1 MDMKYFTLQ
10 IEFAPGVWSPDFGD
24 FDRAV
29 VVAELDDR
37 VAYPDWADNG
47 DELKR
52 RVFSYI
58 RNCYEFLSRLT
69 R

>member
-1 MDMKYFTLQ
+1 MDSPKYFTLEV
-10 IEFAPGVWSPDFGD
+10 EFAPGVWSPDFGD
-24 FDRAV
+24 FERAV

-52 RVFSYI
+52 KNYRI
-58 RNCYEFLSRLT
+58 ITE
-69 R
+69 